1 MTWQLKDVY
10 QSSLLG
16 PIVSY
21 SLVTTYW
28 RMADQQ
34 ESDSHLLVSVH
45 TLITPLSTPRGNQ
58 SLTDARIELSIPL
71 LTGGQVFLC
80 CTSKAKQERVLQ
92 LLLSYQFP

>member
-1 MTWQLKDVY
+1 MYFFIVKCMTWQLKDVY
-10 QSSLLG
+10 QSSLLA

-45 TLITPLSTPRGNQ
+45 TLITPLSTPKG
-58 SLTDARIELSIPL
+58 
-71 LTGGQVFLC
+71 
-80 CTSKAKQERVLQ
+80 KQRA
-92 LLLSYQFP
+92 